1 MSTVLTHPEITP
13 RRLDRLA
20 GLRGFELR
28 NPCARLRGD
37 VDDISAPARGRH
49 GSARQVAQKDLALI
63 GVEICDHSQKETLS
77 GSADDRCVW
86 LHVFSEIVICGPHLM
101 PKA

>member
-13 RRLDRLA
+13 RRLDCLA

-49 GSARQVAQKDLALI
+49 GSARQIAHFDRPNPNLLKEI
-63 GVEICDHSQKETLS
+63 GDIKLPPMHATGRK
-77 GSADDRCVW
+77 R
-86 LHVFSEIVICGPHLM
+86 VI
-101 PKA
+101 

>member
-13 RRLDRLA
+13 RRLDCLA

-37 VDDISAPARGRH
+37 VDDISAPARGRAWKRAA
-49 GSARQVAQKDLALI
+49 SRPKTLA
-63 GVEICDHSQKETLS
+63 
-77 GSADDRCVW
+77 
-86 LHVFSEIVICGPHLM
+86 
-101 PKA
+101 